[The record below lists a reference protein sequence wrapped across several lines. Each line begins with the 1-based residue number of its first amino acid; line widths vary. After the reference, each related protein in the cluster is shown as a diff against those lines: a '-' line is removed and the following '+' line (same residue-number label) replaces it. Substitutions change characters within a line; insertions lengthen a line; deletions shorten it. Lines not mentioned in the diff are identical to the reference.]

1 MLVVVPNALAAP
13 STPAVSSS
21 TGSVTTATSAT
32 FSWTA
37 ATADAGYRIVRYEGG
52 IGSESTGLGESAGS
66 DVRPLGADGVYT
78 FRVRAVQSWVVV
90 DPLAPAVPDVVGN
103 YGSVTVRRDRTEPA
117 ISVALSPGSPNGSN
131 GWYRD
136 RGLVVNWTCSD
147 PGGSG
152 IASCPAD
159 ERVSTNGHGQRRTG
173 RARDAAGNES
183 GRLTSPSF
191 NYDGTNPSTGPMR
204 SPSPNATVAPGPT
217 FVWGPAPGGDT
228 SGFARYEVL
237 VRIGGTYR
245 AVARRTH
252 VPGTSE
258 YRATRDPGVYGPELP
273 NNVDLRWYVRTY
285 DGAGNQG
292 GSESQS
298 RAFRIDPTVPAPPVF
313 TAGPSGPTNVAG
325 PTFAWSGG
333 QPSFAWDV
341 SVSGT
346 ESVVVSG
353 SGPQAQA
360 LLPSLPDGDYTF
372 SVSQVTT
379 AGVRGAEA
387 TRSFQVDTV
396 APPAPVITGRPTFP
410 TTSATPEFAWT
421 AEPAAFSRWRV
432 IGASGSALQS
442 SDTPL
447 ASTAVGPLGGG
458 AYNFRVSQVDAAG
471 NESAPA
477 LEPFSIV
484 GPALARKGS
493 LSLPRQNAKRLTP
506 RAGSTVLTRR
516 PLLRWK
522 GGPPRARFYNL
533 QVFRVLRAR
542 TAGKTP
548 AVKKIYSV
556 FPRKRTYRLPTVKV
570 LPGTCYVWRVWP
582 YVGSRFTGKPLGV
595 SNFCVASSKRL
606 RATAAKAAAKRRAA
620 RIR

>member
-1 MLVVVPNALAAP
+1 MLVGASAAFAAP
-13 STPAVSSS
+13 STPAVTSSVPS
-21 TGSVTTATSAT
+21 PTNAASAT

-37 ATADAGYRIVRYEGG
+37 ATADAGYQIVRYEGG
-52 IGSESTGLGESAGS
+52 LDGQVADLGLAQSAARTLPEGN
-66 DVRPLGADGVYT
+66 RT
-78 FRVRAVQSWVVV
+78 FRVRAVQALIPITDPLIPAPPVQALTGAFGSVGLVV
-90 DPLAPAVPDVVGN
+90 D
-103 YGSVTVRRDRTEPA
+103 RTPPT
-117 ISVALSPGSPNGSN
+117 ISVALSPSSPNGAN
-131 GWYRD
+131 GWYRSSVRID
-136 RGLVVNWTCSD
+136 WTCAD
-147 PGGSG
+147 AGAGL
-152 IASCPAD
+152 ASCPPD
-159 ERVSTNGHGQRRTG
+159 ETITSQGTGPRRTG
-173 RARDAAGNES
+173 QARDVLGHLS
-183 GRLTSPSF
+183 PLRTSPAFKLDSV
-191 NYDGTNPSTGPMR
+191 NPSTGPMR

-252 VPGTSE
+252 VPGTRE

-353 SGPQAQA
+353 NGPQAQA

-421 AEPAAFSRWRV
+421 TEPAAFSRWRV
-432 IGASGSALQS
+432 IGAGGSALQS